1 MPAMDV
7 DTALSTIG
15 YGFGQV
21 IIFMVSFFI
30 YMYSVTESMTAG
42 YLVVLTSC
50 EFDTSHKEKTLLANS
65 LLAGMVA
72 SGLFIGFLAD
82 RYGRKFVIRLALVGA
97 LSFSVISAFMPDLYS
112 LSVLRMIVGTF
123 LSAVASLQVG
133 FLGEFHAIK
142 WRPITVAICSQSQG
156 LALIYC
162 PLVGMAILPNNF
174 NVDISSSYNLRV
186 WRFLMMFF
194 MIPGWLALVG
204 ICLVPETPHFLM
216 SVNKPD
222 QALLALKWICRMN
235 RKKWEDVDITLSA
248 ETSSSTD
255 QGGFWKTVWY
265 EYKLLFSKP
274 HVFKFFICLFLIF
287 GIFFTSIGL
296 GIWFPV
302 IRNMDNSGSNRL
314 CDLVNNNPTF
324 TNREGDD
331 TNSTDSESSKCNDEM
346 TNLIDPVYYG
356 LTYIACFIL
365 ASVLVHCMTRKYVI
379 ALHIL
384 ISMVLGISL
393 NIMKQSTVVLI
404 FFVLMMVL
412 PGVLIPL
419 ATSVLVDCLPV
430 NLRGKALCMV
440 RSLARFGGVLGST
453 MIGLF
458 IRVTCDVTFNIFNL
472 CLAICVVLA
481 VFQPKDI
488 VT

>member
-1 MPAMDV
+1 MPAVDV
-7 DTALSTIG
+7 DTALLTMG

-21 IIFMVSFFI
+21 IIFMVSFFV

-50 EFDTSHKEKTLLANS
+50 EFDTSHEEKTLLANS
-65 LLAGMVA
+65 LLGGMVA

-82 RYGRKFVIRLALVGA
+82 
-97 LSFSVISAFMPDLYS
+97 S
-112 LSVLRMIVGTF
+112 

-133 FLGEFHAIK
+133 FLAEFHAVK

-162 PLVGMAILPNNF
+162 PLVAMAILPYNWH
-174 NVDISSSYNLRV
+174 VDLSSSLNLRA
-186 WRFLMMFF
+186 WRFLMMIF

-204 ICLVPETPHFLM
+204 ICLVPETPHFLV
-216 SVNKPD
+216 SINRPD
-222 QALLALKWICRMN
+222 KALVALQWICRMN
-235 RKKWEDVDITLSA
+235 RKKWEDIDITLSVD
-248 ETSSSTD
+248 TSNVVD
-255 QGGFWKTVWY
+255 QGGFWQNVWY
-265 EYKLLFSKP
+265 EYKLLFTKP
-274 HVFKFFICLFLIF
+274 QVYKFFICLMLIF

-324 TNREGDD
+324 MSRKDA
-331 TNSTDSESSKCNDEM
+331 DSAAQCNDEM

-356 LTYIACFIL
+356 LTYIGCFIL
-365 ASVLVHCMTRKYVI
+365 ASVLVHFMVRKYVI
-379 ALHIL
+379 ALHIF
-384 ISMVLGISL
+384 ISFILGIAL
-393 NIMKQSTVVLI
+393 NILKQPTIVLI

-453 MIGLF
+453 MVGLF
-458 IRVTCDVTFNIFNL
+458 IRVTCDVTFNIFTI

-481 VFQPKDI
+481 LYQPRDI
-488 VT
+488 V

>member
-1 MPAMDV
+1 MPAVDV
-7 DTALSTIG
+7 DTALLTMG
-15 YGFGQV
+15 YGGGQV
-21 IIFMVSFFI
+21 IIFVVSFFV
-30 YMYSVTESMTAG
+30 YMYSVTESMSAG

-50 EFDTSHKEKTLLANS
+50 EFDTSPNEKTLLANS
-65 LLAGMVA
+65 LLGGMVA

-97 LSFSVISAFMPDLYS
+97 LCCSMLSAFMPELYS
-112 LSVLRMIVGTF
+112 LAVARVIVGTF

-133 FLGEFHAIK
+133 FLAEFHAVK

-162 PLVGMAILPNNF
+162 PLVAMAILPYNF
-174 NVDISSSYNLRV
+174 HVDLSSSFDIRA

-216 SVNKPD
+216 SVNRPD
-222 QALLALKWICRMN
+222 KALQALQWICRMN
-235 RKKWEDVDITLSA
+235 RKKWEDIDITLSVDNSGA
-248 ETSSSTD
+248 VD
-255 QGGFWKTVWY
+255 QGSFWKNVGY
-265 EYKLLFSKP
+265 EYKLLFTKP
-274 HVFKFFICLFLIF
+274 EVFKFFICLMLIF

-314 CDLVNNNPTF
+314 CDLVNNNPTLMH
-324 TNREGDD
+324 REDEVING
-331 TNSTDSESSKCNDEM
+331 TGTEASQCNDEM

-356 LTYIACFIL
+356 LTYIGCFIL
-365 ASVLVHCMTRKYVI
+365 ASLLVQCMPRKYVI

-384 ISMVLGISL
+384 IAFIMGLSL
-393 NIMKQSTVVLI
+393 NILKQPTMVLI

-458 IRVTCDVTFNIFNL
+458 IRITCDVTFNIFNI

-481 VFQPKDI
+481 VFQPKD
-488 VT
+488 VV

>member
-1 MPAMDV
+1 MPAVDV
-7 DTALSTIG
+7 DTALLTMG
-15 YGFGQV
+15 YGGGQV
-21 IIFMVSFFI
+21 IIFVVSFFV
-30 YMYSVTESMTAG
+30 YMYSVTESMSAG

-50 EFDTSHKEKTLLANS
+50 EFDTSPNERTLLANS
-65 LLAGMVA
+65 LLGGMVA

-97 LSFSVISAFMPDLYS
+97 LCFSMLSAFMPELYS
-112 LSVLRMIVGTF
+112 LSVARIIVGTF

-133 FLGEFHAIK
+133 FLAEFHAVK

-162 PLVGMAILPNNF
+162 PLVAMAILPYKF
-174 NVDISSSYNLRV
+174 HVDLSSNYDLRV

-216 SVNKPD
+216 SVNRPD
-222 QALLALKWICRMN
+222 KALLALQWICRMN
-235 RKKWEDVDITLSA
+235 RKKWEDMDITLSVDNSGA
-248 ETSSSTD
+248 VD
-255 QGGFWKTVWY
+255 QGGFWKNVGY
-265 EYKLLFSKP
+265 EYKLLFTKP
-274 HVFKFFICLFLIF
+274 EVYKFFICLMLIF

-314 CDLVNNNPTF
+314 CDLVNSNPTF
-324 TNREGDD
+324 KHEHEVINGTKKEA
-331 TNSTDSESSKCNDEM
+331 SPCNDEM

-356 LTYIACFIL
+356 LTYIGCFIL
-365 ASVLVHCMTRKYVI
+365 ASLLVQFMLRKYVI

-384 ISMVLGISL
+384 IAFLMGLSL
-393 NIMKQSTVVLI
+393 NVLKQPTMVLI

-458 IRVTCDVTFNIFNL
+458 IRVTCDVTFNIFNI

-481 VFQPKDI
+481 VVQPKD
-488 VT
+488 VV